1 MTNYSVTEQM
11 HRNAIARQKRRA
23 RMAAEIATGRAL
35 LKALPEAAQ
44 KALIAAEIEKAGS

>member
-1 MTNYSVTEQM
+1 MKNYSVTEQM
-11 HRNAIARQKRRA
+11 ALNAVMRQKRRA

-44 KALIAAEIEKAGS
+44 KALIAAEIEKAGN

>member
-1 MTNYSVTEQM
+1 MTNYSITERM
-11 HRNAIARQKRRA
+11 ALNAVMRQKRRE

-44 KALIAAEIEKAGS
+44 KALIAAEIEKAGN